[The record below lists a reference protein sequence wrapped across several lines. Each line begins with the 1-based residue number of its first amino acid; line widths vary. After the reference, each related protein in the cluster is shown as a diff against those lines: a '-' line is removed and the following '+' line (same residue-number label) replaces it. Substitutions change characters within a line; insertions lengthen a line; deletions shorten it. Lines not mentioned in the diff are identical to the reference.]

1 MTQRKQTR
9 RTLEGDGFLSDKPA
23 PTLDVQVYD
32 DVIAVL
38 GGDKVRDLVLKL
50 EARLARSFAIPDP
63 AALDRTDLAR
73 EAHALVSQA
82 GALGF
87 EELGETCRDL
97 EAACLVGEEVL
108 SLLDEAR
115 AARDRALR
123 EIENLKRESRQSAA

>member
-1 MTQRKQTR
+1 
-9 RTLEGDGFLSDKPA
+9 LSDKPA

-63 AALDRTDLAR
+63 AALERTDLAR

-97 EAACLVGEEVL
+97 EAACLVGEEEVL